1 MKTDKTQHSFCQI
14 MHLNKKYLTATVVLF
29 LVELFIG
36 FYMHDDIVRP
46 FVGDLLVVIL
56 IYCFVMSFFK
66 INIITAAL
74 GTLLFAY
81 ATEISQYYH
90 LVNMLGWGGSKFARI
105 IMGTSFS
112 WMDMLMY
119 TAGVILVVIIETL
132 SGKPMRLTTRI

>member
-1 MKTDKTQHSFCQI
+1 MRF
-14 MHLNKKYLTATVVLF
+14 NFKYLIATVILF
-29 LVELFIG
+29 LIELFIG

-46 FVGDLLVVIL
+46 FVGDLLVVIF

-66 INIITAAL
+66 INSLITAL
-74 GTLLFAY
+74 GTLFFAY

-112 WMDMLMY
+112 WIDMLMY
-119 TAGVILVVIIETL
+119 TAGISLVVIIETL
-132 SGKPMRLTTRI
+132 SGKPVCLVRA